1 MNEKMYDSFLQPLKN
16 RPDLEPDQ
24 VFKENLH
31 KKLTAMAQE
40 QKTAKRGI
48 RKHLLP
54 NLLTAAVL
62 IIGMIAGYDVIFKEK
77 HEIESKHATPAENT
91 VIKQMKL
98 TDQKAK
104 ETVGL
109 AFEHALIIYNGGGPE
124 MGEVFSYKG
133 ESYRYLGED
142 FNTKKKILAYLQD
155 VYTKEAANRIFGA
168 LDIIEYQ
175 GKLAQPNRVANANL
189 LWQQA
194 EIASRKQIND
204 VNWNIEFKV
213 PVDLADTDPF
223 RIYHIGLKYENGW
236 KLDGSLPFS
245 ANIEGVKVEEPVVDS
260 GFQLNDEQMK
270 VYKSF
275 SRDLNENH
283 LKDLDPV
290 SIAMLYVQAEF
301 EGRYDIAYAL
311 YTDRAGYVQ
320 WTKEYDEKIPVS
332 NRPVRKII
340 PKSYAGLAE
349 GKFIKTGEFT
359 GYVQFTNSVGE
370 HGFQMVMDEDGIW
383 NVAFMPLQ

>member
-24 VFKENLH
+24 AFKENLH
-31 KKLTAMAQE
+31 KKLTTIAQE
-40 QKTAKRGI
+40 QKPAKKGI

-62 IIGMIAGYDVIFKEK
+62 VIGMIAGYDVIFQEK
-77 HEIESKHATPAENT
+77 HEIESKHATPPENAD
-91 VIKQMKL
+91 IKQLEL
-98 TDQKAK
+98 TDQKVK

-109 AFEHALIIYNGGGPE
+109 AFDHALIIYNGGGPE

-133 ESYRYLGED
+133 ESYRYFGED
-142 FNTKKKILAYLQD
+142 FKTKEKIFAYLQE

-168 LDIIEYQ
+168 MDIIEYQ

-194 EIASRKQIND
+194 DIASRKQIND
-204 VNWNIEFKV
+204 ENWNIEFKV
-213 PVDLADTDPF
+213 PVDLAVTNPF
-223 RIYHIGLKYENGW
+223 RIYHISLKYENGW
-236 KLDGSLPFS
+236 KLDGSLPFNT
-245 ANIEGVKVEEPVVDS
+245 NIEGVKVEEPVVDP

-275 SRDLNENH
+275 SRDLNETH
-283 LKDLDPV
+283 LKNLDPV
-290 SIAMLYVQAEF
+290 SIAMLYVQAEL

-332 NRPVRKII
+332 DRPVRKII

-359 GYVQFTNSVGE
+359 GYVQFTNSNGE